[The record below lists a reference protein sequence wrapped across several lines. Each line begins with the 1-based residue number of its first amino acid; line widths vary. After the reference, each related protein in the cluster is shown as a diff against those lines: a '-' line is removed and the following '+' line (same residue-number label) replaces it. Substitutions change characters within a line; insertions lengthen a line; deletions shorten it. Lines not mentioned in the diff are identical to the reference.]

1 MIVLGTAALLAF
13 SCTKDIN
20 ERTIHEGSGL
30 GFPQKVYTLEAEAG
44 QQAIPVIATRE
55 FSITTE
61 ASWITV
67 PQTAP
72 AGREGFLARYS
83 ANTSLPRAAQVV
95 IAIDNH
101 RDTVTLRQKGN
112 VEPELATASP
122 VIAVNGSAAGKCEVE
137 LQTNLPAGDLVLA
150 WDSEGNENWIED
162 VKVEEAN
169 SSSTTRPIR
178 FPIPVTAALP

>member
-1 MIVLGTAALLAF
+1 MIVLGTAVLLTF

-30 GFPQKVYTLEAEAG
+30 GFPQKVYTLEAQAG
-44 QQAIPVIATRE
+44 QLAIPVIATRE

-83 ANTSLPRAAQVV
+83 CFFL
-95 IAIDNH
+95 
-101 RDTVTLRQKGN
+101 N
-112 VEPELATASP
+112 VEAT
-122 VIAVNGSAAGKCEVE
+122 
-137 LQTNLPAGDLVLA
+137 
-150 WDSEGNENWIED
+150 
-162 VKVEEAN
+162 
-169 SSSTTRPIR
+169 
-178 FPIPVTAALP
+178 